1 MKSYLK
7 EEIMSVEERNILIQ
21 NLNFKLFIARSI
33 ICEDYGLELD
43 DHGEVDMDK
52 VQDTDAVEDVSYN
65 VGIIK
70 TLMEIKTLIGA

>member
-1 MKSYLK
+1 
-7 EEIMSVEERNILIQ
+7 MSTEQRTELIQ
-21 NLNFKLFIARSI
+21 KLNFKLFIARTI

-43 DHGEVDMDK
+43 EHGEVNMDT

-70 TLMEIKTLIGA
+70 TVMEVKQLIGA

>member
-1 MKSYLK
+1 
-7 EEIMSVEERNILIQ
+7 MSVEQRSELIQ
-21 NLNFKLFIARSI
+21 KLNFKLFIARSI

-43 DHGEVDMDK
+43 EHGEVDMDK

-70 TLMEIKTLIGA
+70 TVMEVKSLIGA

>member
-1 MKSYLK
+1 
-7 EEIMSVEERNILIQ
+7 MSTEQRSELIQ
-21 NLNFKLFIARSI
+21 KLNFKLFIARSI

-43 DHGEVDMDK
+43 EHGEVDMDK

-70 TLMEIKTLIGA
+70 TVMEVKSLIGA

>member
-1 MKSYLK
+1 
-7 EEIMSVEERNILIQ
+7 MSVEERALLIQ

-43 DHGEVDMDK
+43 EHGEVDMDK

-70 TLMEIKTLIGA
+70 TLMEVKTLIGA

>member
-1 MKSYLK
+1 
-7 EEIMSVEERNILIQ
+7 MSAEERNILIQ

-43 DHGEVDMDK
+43 EHGEVNMEGIEDN
-52 VQDTDAVEDVSYN
+52 DTLEDVSYN

-70 TLMEIKTLIGA
+70 TVYDIKTLIGA

>member
-1 MKSYLK
+1 
-7 EEIMSVEERNILIQ
+7 MSTEQRTELIQ
-21 NLNFKLFIARSI
+21 KLNFKLFIARSI

-43 DHGEVDMDK
+43 EHGEVDMDK

-70 TLMEIKTLIGA
+70 TVMEVKSLIGA

>member
-1 MKSYLK
+1 
-7 EEIMSVEERNILIQ
+7 MSTEQRSELIQ
-21 NLNFKLFIARSI
+21 KLNFKLFIARSI

-43 DHGEVDMDK
+43 EHGEVDMDK

-70 TLMEIKTLIGA
+70 TLLEVKQLIGA